1 MKSST
6 QAYLCVFAIVALI
19 AFLLSG
25 VFANIVVID
34 NSNSTK
40 IIAIENDSFEPH
52 QIDNVEIIVPKV
64 VVNNTTHVTNNTTT
78 HGNTS
83 SHVIEVT
90 DNTGNYRG
98 GQIV

>member
-40 IIAIENDSFEPH
+40 IIAIENNSFEPH
-52 QIDNVEIIVPKV
+52 HIENVEIIVPK
-64 VVNNTTHVTNNTTT
+64 VVNNTTHVTNNTTAN
-78 HGNTS
+78 GNTT

-90 DNTGNYRG
+90 DNTWNYRG
-98 GQIV
+98 GPIG

>member
-40 IIAIENDSFEPH
+40 IIAIKNNSFEPH
-52 QIDNVEIIVPKV
+52 HIENVEIIKPKV
-64 VVNNTTHVTNNTTT
+64 VNNNTTHVSNNTTIPK
-78 HGNTS
+78 NTS
-83 SHVIEVT
+83 NNVIEVT
-90 DNTGNYRG
+90 DNTWNYRG
-98 GQIV
+98 GKNG